1 LCLRYARK
9 LDICKEQRRNEEI
22 MKIIDLTHYISED
35 MPVYPGTEGPK
46 LVPANSY
53 EIDGFKETL
62 MTMYTHT
69 GTHMDP
75 PAHLFAGRTTLDQF
89 PITQFVGTALVIDC
103 SDLKEGQRITM
114 ELINRQRSK
123 ADQAEFL
130 LFRSGWDQYW
140 GTEQYFGDYPCIDS
154 EVADY
159 LVNSHKKGVGL
170 DTIGLDPIVD
180 TNLSLHKKLFQANE
194 IVIIENLTDLQL
206 LGDDLFTFC
215 ALPLKHRDAD
225 GSPIRAIGFLE

>member
-1 LCLRYARK
+1 
-9 LDICKEQRRNEEI
+9 
-22 MKIIDLTHYISED
+22 MKVIDLTHFISED

-46 LVPANSY
+46 LEPANTY
-53 EIDGFKETL
+53 EKDGFKETL

-89 PITQFVGTALVIDC
+89 PITQFVGKALVVDC

-114 ELINRQRSK
+114 KYIDRNREK

-130 LFRSGWDQYW
+130 LFRLGWDKYW
-140 GTEQYFGDYPCIDS
+140 GTAKYYGDYPYLEDA
-154 EVADY
+154 VVDY
-159 LVNSHKKGVGL
+159 IIQGSKKGVGL
-170 DTIGLDPIVD
+170 DVIGIDPIAD
-180 TNLSLHKKLFQANE
+180 ENLTIHRKLFQNNE
-194 IVIIENLTDLQL
+194 IVVIENLMNLEL

-215 ALPLKHRDAD
+215 ALPLKHIDAD
-225 GSPIRAIGFLE
+225 GSPIRAVALLD